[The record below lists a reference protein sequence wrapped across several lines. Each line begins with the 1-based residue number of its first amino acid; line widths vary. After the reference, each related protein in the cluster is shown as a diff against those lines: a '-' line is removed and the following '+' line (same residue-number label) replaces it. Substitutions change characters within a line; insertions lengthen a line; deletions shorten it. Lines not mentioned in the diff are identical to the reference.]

1 MVGLDTQNVHSGSHS
16 VRLSPNAKNTEEGF
30 GIFTQLDPE
39 LLKGKA
45 ITISGYAMMQGLSGP
60 GAGVMLKTDRDN
72 WLIFPQSGENKFV
85 AFSKTF
91 QISSN
96 ASEAY
101 LFLIVGGK
109 AGTVWVDDL
118 SIRANQYPSATS
130 TQAPKPL
137 TPTNDPYSTRI
148 NTPGWQDSAFIT
160 PDGKELYFAYMPYTA
175 KDHLNLLLGKITEDS
190 VKVKGPI
197 RKGSYSTIEFETF
210 KSVRKV
216 DGGWGV
222 PTRVYVQ
229 GANSFFAA
237 KLSSDGKQLYY
248 VMRDQAAGYGSGDI
262 YVSQLL
268 SNDTWSSPQNLGP
281 NINTDANEETP
292 CVSADGNT
300 LYFARN
306 RGDALGFELMFSKKV
321 NGSWSRAEKM
331 PLPVNQRNP
340 SQTANHQPFISADGK
355 ELYFTRIQQIYK
367 TTRNANG
374 SWSAPVTVFPNLP
387 LSGHASLTA
396 DNRFIFFLAVKD
408 KESLERE
415 NWSIWYSERKKDGS
429 WGEPKLVD

>member
-1 MVGLDTQNVHSGSHS
+1 MRDMFKVSLVLLITWSLSLSQVRESGTSLITTFQAASADNNRNLLFNAGFEQAGEDGLPQGWHFMPNREGRGMVGLDTQNVHSGSHS

-130 TQAPKPL
+130 TQAPKAL

-190 VKVKGPI
+190 VKAKGPI

-222 PTRVYVQ
+222 P
-229 GANSFFAA
+229 
-237 KLSSDGKQLYY
+237 
-248 VMRDQAAGYGSGDI
+248 
-262 YVSQLL
+262 
-268 SNDTWSSPQNLGP
+268 
-281 NINTDANEETP
+281 
-292 CVSADGNT
+292 
-300 LYFARN
+300 
-306 RGDALGFELMFSKKV
+306 
-321 NGSWSRAEKM
+321 NG
-331 PLPVNQRNP
+331 
-340 SQTANHQPFISADGK
+340 
-355 ELYFTRIQQIYK
+355 
-367 TTRNANG
+367 
-374 SWSAPVTVFPNLP
+374 
-387 LSGHASLTA
+387 
-396 DNRFIFFLAVKD
+396 LAVLPR
-408 KESLERE
+408 STA
-415 NWSIWYSERKKDGS
+415 
-429 WGEPKLVD
+429 PQAPPP